1 MNIKEIN
8 NEFSIVFYVKN
19 NPHLFTSENLFYKTL
34 QNILTDGKVIERA
47 KFKENQI
54 YGFIAKILND
64 TFLNNDNE
72 FAEIK
77 RKVNEKIS
85 SFRVNKNRNTF
96 EELLEILFYSW
107 LIKMKGKDN
116 YFNIFSIEDVHSILN
131 SVVENNSLLDAK
143 RITLRTLILNENNEK
158 LNPNNDI
165 YLLTLKYLIDSQNL
179 NLNSDEKTLIEFYLL
194 QKNIEE
200 SSKGLIESR
209 NPIIFEITYLLD
221 IITSEGL
228 FLNRIEKLSYLSNSG
243 RELLTNR
250 FLSIVNS
257 SFNPKLKW
265 ITIPLWCFP
274 IIIIGVQILFYFALE
289 TNVIEGFEPFGISL
303 KKEILAEIIK
313 SLPVYVIL
321 IFNCI
326 VFVALIFLLKK
337 SITNKVKND

>member
-1 MNIKEIN
+1 MA
-8 NEFSIVFYVKN
+8 
-19 NPHLFTSENLFYKTL
+19 
-34 QNILTDGKVIERA
+34 D
-47 KFKENQI
+47 
-54 YGFIAKILND
+54 KI
-64 TFLNNDNE
+64 
-72 FAEIK
+72 
-77 RKVNEKIS
+77 
-85 SFRVNKNRNTF
+85 
-96 EELLEILFYSW
+96 
-107 LIKMKGKDN
+107 KGKDN